1 MATNE
6 HDDWWEDLLA
16 ERRRQGDRDASDGVF
31 NWPYQFGSEEDS
43 EENAVYKEEFDQRR
57 KELGEAFKWRV

>member
-16 ERRRQGDRDASDGVF
+16 ERRREGDRDASEGCLT
-31 NWPYQFGSEEDS
+31 
-43 EENAVYKEEFDQRR
+43 RR
-57 KELGEAFKWRV
+57 KG